1 MPKDAE
7 YWWLRAD
14 NTKLSG
20 WRVSID
26 QVDGTISASP
36 DEGAQETVLHVRVSY
51 SDGSQEQVAVPLK
64 LTEPTAQSGETPAET
79 PRVLPP
85 GKKTEILDAQASEVE
100 IIDNGGV
107 RLDVDKA
114 TGKVTATVPEDAM
127 RGASY
132 EVDLRVDGK
141 DQKIRLTADEK
152 PQPPAPQ
159 PASSVKDAWWIPLV
173 MVVMAAVGAG
183 AQWMWSQFGG
193 LK

>member
-1 MPKDAE
+1 
-7 YWWLRAD
+7 
-14 NTKLSG
+14 
-20 WRVSID
+20 
-26 QVDGTISASP
+26 
-36 DEGAQETVLHVRVSY
+36 
-51 SDGSQEQVAVPLK
+51 
-64 LTEPTAQSGETPAET
+64 
-79 PRVLPP
+79 
-85 GKKTEILDAQASEVE
+85 
-100 IIDNGGV
+100 
-107 RLDVDKA
+107 
-114 TGKVTATVPEDAM
+114 M